1 MRNLVRFLGRY
12 HVFLVFVALELCA
25 YALTVR
31 NRGYH
36 EAAYLNSANAFT
48 GWVYSI
54 KAEVIGFL
62 QLRPQNRKLAEENAL
77 LRQQL
82 QALRMGE
89 VKGIP
94 AGWDSTRATEYTYI
108 PAEVVNGTV
117 HRQSNYMTI
126 NKGSAQGVRPN
137 MGVMTTN
144 GIVGLVKDVSA
155 NYATVLTIL
164 HKDSRISSRLTGSG
178 FIGSLTWDGHDPSIL
193 QLSDIP
199 SHIEVTPGMEV
210 STSGF
215 SDYFPA
221 GIHIGRV
228 ISHKQRPGES
238 FLSIQVRLTS
248 GLNRVGT
255 VYVIAKSTQTEQRQI
270 EAKLETTP

>member
-1 MRNLVRFLGRY
+1 MRNLLRFLGRY
-12 HVFLVFVALELCA
+12 HVFIAFVALELCA

-36 EAAYLNSANAFT
+36 EAAYLNSANALT
-48 GWVYSI
+48 GWVYSL
-54 KAEVIGFL
+54 KAEVVGFL
-62 QLRPQNRKLAEENAL
+62 QLRPQNQKLAEENAL
-77 LRQQL
+77 LRQEL
-82 QALRMGE
+82 MAYKMGE
-89 VKGIP
+89 LKGSP
-94 AGWDSTRATEYTYI
+94 AGWDTARAAEFTFI

-126 NKGSAQGVRPN
+126 NKGSAHGLKPN
-137 MGVMTTN
+137 MGVITTN
-144 GIVGLVKDVSA
+144 GVVGVVKDVSA

-193 QLSDIP
+193 QLNDIP
-199 SHIEVTPGMEV
+199 SHIDIVPGMEV

-215 SDYFPA
+215 SDIFPA

-238 FLSIQVRLTS
+238 FFSIQVRLTS
-248 GLNRVGT
+248 DLSRVGT
-255 VYVIAKSTQTEQRQI
+255 VYVISKRTQAEQLQI
-270 EAKLETTP
+270 ESQLDMNQ